1 MKNNHNNTRNSKQ
14 QDDLIYFDS
23 DVIDKVYDIFEG
35 QYTKA
40 QIKDVFDASV
50 SYIHHAMTYTDV
62 VSMYIRNIGFIHCNE
77 KELLR
82 RKRMLESYR
91 SYCRGVFPRR
101 LKDELSA
108 IDAKLEKINSGQY
121 DIAPV
126 RGDVAASVYNML
138 KGLTWDKIQN
148 FQNKIKF

>member
-1 MKNNHNNTRNSKQ
+1 MKNKIKEDESS
-14 QDDLIYFDS
+14 DLICFDS
-23 DVIDKVYDIFEG
+23 DVINKVYEIFEG
-35 QYTKA
+35 KYTKA

-77 KELLR
+77 KDLLR
-82 RKRMLESYR
+82 RKRLLENYR
-91 SYCRGVFPRR
+91 SYCSGIFPRR
-101 LKDELSA
+101 LKDELDA
-108 IDAKLEKINSGQY
+108 INGKLDKINSGQY
-121 DIAPV
+121 DIVPV
-126 RGDVAASVYNML
+126 KGDISASLYNML